1 MHFIR
6 SRSGILQFTAACSL
20 EVCEDETVQIAV
32 HHGIHIAGLVV
43 GAVILDHG
51 VGHEHIA
58 ADLVAPGDLI
68 LHALDVA
75 DLVQVLLL
83 LDLIQLG
90 SQHLHGGVAV
100 LELAALGLAADHDA
114 GGLVD
119 QAHRAGGLVD
129 VLAARAGGAVDLH
142 LNVLGAD
149 LDVRVLGQV
158 SNIQLFN
165 LKTNKVIMSKN
176 IIVIGSCNTDMVIK
190 ADRLPVPGETIIG
203 GSFMMNPGGKGANQ
217 AVAAA
222 RLKGNV
228 HFIAKTGND
237 LFGKRSIEQYEDE
250 GIHVENIYSDP
261 TLPSGV
267 ALIMVDMNGENSI
280 AIASGAN
287 GSLSPEDIRKA
298 QPTIEKGDILL
309 MQLEIPIET
318 VEYAAQIASEQGI
331 KVILN
336 PAPARALSNK
346 LLQNLYMIIPN
357 ETEAEILSGIKV
369 TDWESARKAAD
380 IISAKGVDIVVITLG
395 SKGALIKEK
404 DTFHEVPVP
413 KVKAVDTTAAG
424 DTFCGALCVALSE
437 DVNVLDAVK
446 FANKCA
452 SITVTRMGAQP
463 SLPYRKEIDVL

>member
-1 MHFIR
+1 MADR
-6 SRSGILQFTAACSL
+6 GIVAVFGSMNMDLSVAC
-20 EVCEDETVQIAV
+20 ERMPRAGETV
-32 HHGIHIAGLVV
+32 
-43 GAVILDHG
+43 
-51 VGHEHIA
+51 
-58 ADLVAPGDLI
+58 
-68 LHALDVA
+68 
-75 DLVQVLLL
+75 
-83 LDLIQLG
+83 
-90 SQHLHGGVAV
+90 
-100 LELAALGLAADHDA
+100 
-114 GGLVD
+114 
-119 QAHRAGGLVD
+119 
-129 VLAARAGGAVDLH
+129 
-142 LNVLGAD
+142 
-149 LDVRVLGQV
+149 
-158 SNIQLFN
+158 
-165 LKTNKVIMSKN
+165 
-176 IIVIGSCNTDMVIK
+176 
-190 ADRLPVPGETIIG
+190 G
-203 GSFMMNPGGKGANQ
+203 GSGFITNAGGKGANQ

-298 QPTIEKGDILL
+298 QLTIEKGNILL

-357 ETEAEILSGIKV
+357 ETEAEILSGVKV

-404 DTFHEVPVP
+404 DIFHEVPVP

-437 DVNVLDAVK
+437 DVDVLDAVK
-446 FANKCA
+446 FL
-452 SITVTRMGAQP
+452 
-463 SLPYRKEIDVL
+463 SLILL